1 MPYLNNGMA
10 FLGSNGETRNA
21 KNYEGSLSQNLKGR
35 LPYNYNVIDTAESK
49 NTKYKYF
56 QKVGMRRPEALSKN
70 SVSLNND
77 YNNTPFASIERDKSF
92 SDVMYATANDD
103 KPIRMRDYRMMAS
116 FSEVADALDEICDE
130 TINPD
135 ENDDVVILK
144 FKNVDIESDVK
155 KNLQEE
161 WSKYIEHYD
170 LHNNGWQYFRQYL
183 IEGELFFEQIIHE
196 EYTNQGI
203 LGVINIPSD
212 VIDPV
217 YGNIQNMMIKGFKYQ
232 KPIFNS
238 NDPQKIE
245 KYESIPYE
253 ENQIVYIS
261 SGAFNDTK
269 DFVIPFLENC
279 RRAQQQLRMMEDA
292 IVIHQM
298 VHAPLRF
305 VFNVDVGRLPTPK
318 AEEYLRQLQQKYWST
333 KTFDV
338 DQNDIVKKYSPQSTL
353 DSYWFAKRQG
363 QEATTVSEIGGQCL
377 AMDTRVPLLDG
388 RVLTIAEIADEHNN
402 GKQCWVYSC
411 DPSTGE
417 IVPGM
422 VSWAGVTHKVANV
435 MKLTLDNG
443 EEITCTPDHKFPIY
457 ERGFVEA
464 KDLVIDDSLIPFNR
478 KSVKIGNGDYEQ
490 IYQNN
495 TKTWEFTHR
504 VVGKFFK
511 NLGVH
516 EEMTHDEMYRDSKKT
531 VIHHKDFNRHN
542 NSPENL
548 AYMYSLD
555 HILYHSTFNPPAG
568 LGNKVWSKTINDWKT
583 NHPEKYANYIA
594 KQSKSSK
601 NSWESKTEEEK
612 LNTRAIR
619 SLATK
624 KYFENISDEERM
636 RRSEDG
642 KKLQLLGSEGF
653 INKYHSDPEFRE
665 LHRHNASQNFIKYKN
680 RLTKEEYVSAMSDKC
695 DKIKQHQ
702 SYWDNVA
709 KLTKLRTL
717 DFDQKIIKYVID
729 LFKGTSRFEVTR
741 EMIVENFNNN
751 LEMLNHFL
759 NLNKDKNICNW
770 KGDKFARTH
779 LTSMA
784 RSVGYSNWR
793 QFRKEYQNYNHR
805 IIKIEYLDDQ
815 IEVGTLTI
823 DNDEKLHGHHT
834 FALECGVFTKNS
846 NTTGME
852 NLLYYIKK
860 LYRSLKVPAS
870 RLDPEDSFRDGT
882 DILREELKFSVMV
895 KRHQKKFASGLK
907 RGFITHLK
915 LRQMFDEND
924 LTEQNISIVFNEPSN
939 FAETRNNQ
947 KIEMKMTT
955 FGNAMGTGKI
965 SESFAMKKYLNWSDM
980 EILANRELLRKDMEL
995 AFELSQIQSMGPG
1008 WKQMMLDQANAGQP
1022 VGGDET
1028 PSGGGIGGGADT
1040 PPDFGGLPSGDG
1052 AEPPPNAGNAPTP
1065 PAVPEEPAP

>member
-21 KNYEGSLSQNLKGR
+21 KNYEGSLSQNLRGR
-35 LPYNYNVIDTAESK
+35 LPYNYNVVDTAESK

-135 ENDDVVILK
+135 ENDDIVILK
-144 FKNVDIESDVK
+144 FKNVDLESDVK

-232 KPIFNS
+232 KPIFNLS
-238 NDPQKIE
+238 DPQKIE
-245 KYESIPYE
+245 KYEAIPYE

-363 QEATTVSEIGGQCL
+363 QEATTVSEIGGQ
-377 AMDTRVPLLDG
+377 
-388 RVLTIAEIADEHNN
+388 
-402 GKQCWVYSC
+402 S
-411 DPSTGE
+411 ST
-417 IVPGM
+417 
-422 VSWAGVTHKVANV
+422 N
-435 MKLTLDNG
+435 
-443 EEITCTPDHKFPIY
+443 
-457 ERGFVEA
+457 
-464 KDLVIDDSLIPFNR
+464 
-478 KSVKIGNGDYEQ
+478 
-490 IYQNN
+490 
-495 TKTWEFTHR
+495 
-504 VVGKFFK
+504 
-511 NLGVH
+511 
-516 EEMTHDEMYRDSKKT
+516 
-531 VIHHKDFNRHN
+531 
-542 NSPENL
+542 
-548 AYMYSLD
+548 
-555 HILYHSTFNPPAG
+555 
-568 LGNKVWSKTINDWKT
+568 
-583 NHPEKYANYIA
+583 
-594 KQSKSSK
+594 
-601 NSWESKTEEEK
+601 
-612 LNTRAIR
+612 
-619 SLATK
+619 
-624 KYFENISDEERM
+624 
-636 RRSEDG
+636 
-642 KKLQLLGSEGF
+642 
-653 INKYHSDPEFRE
+653 
-665 LHRHNASQNFIKYKN
+665 
-680 RLTKEEYVSAMSDKC
+680 
-695 DKIKQHQ
+695 
-702 SYWDNVA
+702 
-709 KLTKLRTL
+709 
-717 DFDQKIIKYVID
+717 
-729 LFKGTSRFEVTR
+729 
-741 EMIVENFNNN
+741 
-751 LEMLNHFL
+751 
-759 NLNKDKNICNW
+759 
-770 KGDKFARTH
+770 
-779 LTSMA
+779 
-784 RSVGYSNWR
+784 
-793 QFRKEYQNYNHR
+793 
-805 IIKIEYLDDQ
+805 
-815 IEVGTLTI
+815 
-823 DNDEKLHGHHT
+823 
-834 FALECGVFTKNS
+834 
-846 NTTGME
+846 GME

-895 KRHQKKFASGLK
+895 KRHQKKFAAGLK

-915 LRQMFDEND
+915 LRLMFDEND

-947 KIEMKMTT
+947 KIEMKMAT
-955 FGNAMGTGKI
+955 FGNAIGTGKI
-965 SESFAMKKYLNWSDM
+965 SESFAMKKYLNWSDI

-995 AFELSQIQSMGPG
+995 AFELSQIQTNGPQ
-1008 WKQMMLDQANAGQP
+1008 WKKMIIDQANAGQP
-1022 VGGDET
+1022 VGGDEM
-1028 PSGGGIGGGADT
+1028 PSGGSMGGGSDI

-1052 AEPPPNAGNAPTP
+1052 VEAPPNSGNAPTP
-1065 PAVPEEPAP
+1065 EAVPEEPAP